1 MKRLSKS
8 RYTQF
13 CQCPK
18 ALWLKLYKPELE
30 EIDDSLQARFE
41 HGTEV
46 GDLAMGLLGD
56 FVDVTSYTESGSLDL
71 NAMIRKTR
79 SEMGKGTENICEA
92 SFSFVKDGMHH
103 YCAVDILHKE
113 PHGWSIYEVK
123 SSTYTCDKDDTSKNL
138 LAYIRDIAYQKWLLE
153 QSGINVCGTFLI
165 RLNSNYIREGKLD
178 IQNLFHIT
186 DVKNLVEEESGVIDV
201 NIREACDILK
211 GEEPVCKIGSHCQQ
225 PYGCAFTKY
234 CIGEI
239 PEPNVFDLYRMN
251 FSKKC
256 DFYHQ
261 GKITFEDLRYEKLSE
276 IQQMQVESHI
286 CKKHHI
292 KPQEIRS
299 FLKNLSFPLYFLD
312 FETMQ
317 SPVPPYDQSK
327 PYQQIA
333 FQYSLHWFDEE
344 DGELKHTEYLG
355 NSIDD
360 PRRELAEKLCRA
372 IPADACVTAYNKS
385 FECSRINEMAEIYPD
400 LRDHL
405 HAISSNIVD
414 LIDPFRG
421 KMVYLPAMNGSFS
434 IKKVLPALFPD
445 SPELDYKNLSGSVHH
460 GGEAMTLYP
469 AIARM
474 SPEEAEE
481 ARQSLLE
488 YCKLDTLAMVR
499 IWEKLKEYAD
509 L

>member
-1 MKRLSKS
+1 MKGLSKS

-18 ALWLKLYKPELE
+18 ALWLKIYKPELE
-30 EIDDSLQARFE
+30 EIDSSPQSRFE
-41 HGTEV
+41 HGNEV
-46 GDLAMGLLGD
+46 GDLAMGLLGSYI
-56 FVDVTSYTESGSLDL
+56 DVTTYKPDGSLDL
-71 NAMIRKTR
+71 KSMVVKTKAELDR
-79 SEMGKGTENICEA
+79 GTENICEA
-92 SFSFVKDGMHH
+92 SFSFVKDEILH

-113 PHGWSIYEVK
+113 PQGWSIYEVK
-123 SSTYTCDKDDTSKNL
+123 SSTYTGDKEDTVKNL

-153 QSGINVCGTFLI
+153 QTGINVCGTFLV
-165 RLNSNYIREGKLD
+165 RLDSNYIREGELD

-186 DVKNLVEEESGVIDV
+186 DVKNLVEEEYGVIDV

-299 FLKNLSFPLYFLD
+299 YLKNLSFPLYFLD

-317 SPVPPYDQSK
+317 SPVPPYDKSK

-333 FQYSLHWFDEE
+333 FQYSLHWFNEE
-344 DGELKHTEYLG
+344 DGQLNHTEFLG

-360 PRRELAEKLCRA
+360 PRRELAEKLCRE

-405 HAISSNIVD
+405 HAISENIVD
-414 LIDPFRG
+414 LIEPFRG
-421 KMVYLPAMNGSFS
+421 KMVYLPEMNGSFS
-434 IKKVLPALFPD
+434 IKKVLPALFPN
-445 SPELDYKNLSGSVHH
+445 SPELDYKNLSGRVHH

-469 AIARM
+469 AIAKM
-474 SPEEAEE
+474 SPAEAEE
-481 ARQSLLE
+481 ARHSLLE

-499 IWEKLKEYAD
+499 IWEKLREYANS
-509 L
+509 

>member
-1 MKRLSKS
+1 
-8 RYTQF
+8 
-13 CQCPK
+13 
-18 ALWLKLYKPELE
+18 
-30 EIDDSLQARFE
+30 
-41 HGTEV
+41 
-46 GDLAMGLLGD
+46 
-56 FVDVTSYTESGSLDL
+56 
-71 NAMIRKTR
+71 
-79 SEMGKGTENICEA
+79 
-92 SFSFVKDGMHH
+92 
-103 YCAVDILHKE
+103 
-113 PHGWSIYEVK
+113 
-123 SSTYTCDKDDTSKNL
+123 
-138 LAYIRDIAYQKWLLE
+138 
-153 QSGINVCGTFLI
+153 
-165 RLNSNYIREGKLD
+165 
-178 IQNLFHIT
+178 
-186 DVKNLVEEESGVIDV
+186 
-201 NIREACDILK
+201 
-211 GEEPVCKIGSHCQQ
+211 
-225 PYGCAFTKY
+225 
-234 CIGEI
+234 
-239 PEPNVFDLYRMN
+239 
-251 FSKKC
+251 
-256 DFYHQ
+256 
-261 GKITFEDLRYEKLSE
+261 
-276 IQQMQVESHI
+276 
-286 CKKHHI
+286 
-292 KPQEIRS
+292 
-299 FLKNLSFPLYFLD
+299 
-312 FETMQ
+312 MQ

-360 PRRELAEKLCRA
+360 PRRELAEKLCRE

-474 SPEEAEE
+474 SPDEAEE
-481 ARQSLLE
+481 ARKSLLE

-499 IWEKLKEYAD
+499 IWEKLRGFAD